1 MLRVNS
7 VQTFRATDGILG
19 PTPAE
24 EAVMKRMCLSFAVA
38 ILAIGPVTS
47 LSAQSFGNSMAVAGD
62 QIIVGEPVYEMR
74 SGVVY
79 IFGRDSSGDWVETQ
93 RIEPE
98 GAEMG
103 NRFGIRVAT
112 QNDLLLVS
120 ATRADG
126 GTGTVYMYEND
137 GGTWNPAGELNTDD
151 RSPADSLGSGLAID
165 GDWIMVGTIGQNGG
179 RGAAYVFHRDG
190 DNWVQHSKL
199 APTTLNPVD
208 RFGANIAINGTH
220 AFIAATSADEG
231 QGAVYAY
238 EYDTGTDTWAPM
250 GPLQAPLVN
259 AQAAFGTDLKIDGDV
274 ALIGS
279 PGNIVGIGSVMTYG
293 FADGQWELTTMLI
306 PFEAAAQTGFGGS
319 IAFDGETAQIG
330 AASASFGEGRVF
342 TYTRDAES
350 NTWTSVTQTASGAE
364 DDGAFASTVA
374 MGAGLVV
381 GAAAAADNGTGAAW
395 VLEQGPDGWTPTGRI
410 GGDNLGIDGISGD
423 EVRCTDE
430 GEAALFECSSVDLLS
445 FIPLGDMEAE
455 RGINTNDV
463 WGWTDSESGREIVLV
478 GMTNQTAFVD
488 VTNPGTP
495 LYLGRLPM
503 PEGSNVTVWRDMKV
517 YDNHMFVVADNAGEH
532 GMQIF
537 DLTHL
542 RGLDGSEPVTFT
554 EDARYDR
561 IHSAHNIVI
570 NEDTGYAYSVGS
582 SGGGETCGGGLHM
595 INIQDPK
602 NPEFAGCFQDMTTG
616 RDRTGYSHDAQCV
629 IYHGPDEDYAGRE
642 ICLGANETALS
653 IADVTDKTNPVAVSM
668 ATYPNVAYSHQGWL
682 SEDHQYFYMGD
693 ELDETGGNV
702 ETTRTLIWDLADL
715 DDPVLAREYMAETKA
730 TDHNLYI
737 VGNTMYQSNYKSGLR
752 VLDVSDPEN
761 PVPVGNFDTQPYGG
775 DDAQMSGS
783 WSNYPYFESGIVAVT
798 SGDEGL
804 FIVRYRPR
812 TISQ

>member
-1 MLRVNS
+1 
-7 VQTFRATDGILG
+7 
-19 PTPAE
+19 
-24 EAVMKRMCLSFAVA
+24 MKRTILSISLVITAA
-38 ILAIGPVTS
+38 ISAMP
-47 LSAQSFGNSMAVAGD
+47 LSAQSFGNAVTVLGE
-62 QIIVGEPVYEMR
+62 QIFVGEPVYEMR

-79 IFGRDSSGDWVETQ
+79 VFEQDASGTWNRAQLLEPADS
-93 RIEPE
+93 
-98 GAEMG
+98 EMG
-103 NRFGIRVAT
+103 NRFGISLAG
-112 QNDLLLVS
+112 QDDLLLVS

-126 GTGTVYMYEND
+126 GTGAVYTYENN
-137 GGTWNPAGELNTDD
+137 GGSWSETGRLVTDD

-165 GDWIMVGTIGQNGG
+165 GDWIMVGTIAQNSA
-179 RGAAYVFHRDG
+179 RGAAYAFRRDG
-190 DNWVQHSKL
+190 DNWVQHSKF
-199 APTTLNPVD
+199 APTGLMPEA
-208 RFGANIAINGTH
+208 RFGSKIALSGEH
-220 AFIAATSADEG
+220 MFISAATADEG

-238 EYDTGTDTWAPM
+238 RYDAATDSWNETGA
-250 GPLQAPLVN
+250 LEAPLVN
-259 AQAAFGTDLKIDGDV
+259 PQAAFGSDMAIVDDI
-274 ALIGS
+274 ALVGA
-279 PGNIVGIGSVMTYG
+279 PGNIVGIGSVIAYAFDEDAWQVG
-293 FADGQWELTTMLI
+293 TMLI

-319 IAFDGETAQIG
+319 ISFDGETALIG
-330 AASASFGEGRVF
+330 AATAGLGEGRAF
-342 TYTRDAES
+342 SYTLDAE
-350 NTWTSVTQTASGAE
+350 TLEWTSVTQSASGAPSQE
-364 DDGAFASTVA
+364 FFGADVVMGETFA
-374 MGAGLVV
+374 V
-381 GAAAAADNGTGAAW
+381 GSAPGGDNGTGAAW
-395 VLEQGPDGWTPTGRI
+395 VLEPSAGGWVATALL
-410 GGDNLGIDGISGD
+410 GGDNLGIDAIAGD
-423 EVRCTDE
+423 EIRCTDD
-430 GEAALFECSSVDLLS
+430 GQAALFECSSVDLLS
-445 FIPLGDMEAE
+445 FIPLADMEGD

-463 WGWTDSESGREIVLV
+463 WGWTDPESGREIVLV

-488 VTNPGTP
+488 ITNPGNP

-532 GMQIF
+532 GMQVF

-542 RGLDGSEPVTFT
+542 RDLDGSDPVTFT

-561 IHSAHNIVI
+561 IASAHNIVV
-570 NEDTGYAYSVGS
+570 NEDTGFAYSVGS

-595 INIQDPK
+595 IDVRDPK

-629 IYHGPDEDYAGRE
+629 VYHGPDEDYAGRE

-653 IADVTDKTNPVAVSM
+653 IADVTDKSAPVAVAM

-702 ETTRTLIWDLADL
+702 ATTRTLIWDLADL
-715 DDPVLAREYMAETKA
+715 DDPILAREYMADTKA

-761 PVPVGNFDTQPYGG
+761 PVPVGSFDTVPYGG
-775 DDAQMSGS
+775 DDAQMDGS
-783 WSNYPYFESGIVAVT
+783 WSNYPYFESGVVAVT
-798 SGDEGL
+798 SSSEGL